1 MPTLSQAQEA
11 CSLIG
16 RAQLAAREAMI
27 AGDLVLALQWFRE
40 IEDSV
45 NHGRDLLRISIGE
58 QIKAV
63 DDVVYALVDVE
74 GVTP

>member
-27 AGDLVLALQWFRE
+27 AGQLSQALWWTHE
-40 IEDSV
+40 VKAEAD
-45 NHGRDLLRISIGE
+45 NGRDILRALIE
-58 QIKAV
+58 QGKAV
-63 DDVVYALVDVE
+63 GDGGEVRDSN
-74 GVTP
+74 GG